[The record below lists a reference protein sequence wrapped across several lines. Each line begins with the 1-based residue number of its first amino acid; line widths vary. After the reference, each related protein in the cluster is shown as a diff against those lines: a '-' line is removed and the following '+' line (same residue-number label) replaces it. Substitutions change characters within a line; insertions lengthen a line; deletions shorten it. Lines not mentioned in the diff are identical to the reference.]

1 MRTMKHWVL
10 AVAAASALAL
20 AGCGG
25 GGSSGGMQGM
35 MEESTPTPAE
45 LATTAS
51 DLLDTAET
59 DVNAVMDD
67 SDGAT
72 VTTAEMAVAAAEKA
86 VMAASESDDH
96 ATLTLRLGKL
106 QGSLAT
112 KKSSRQTAM
121 TAAAEAGDKATTA
134 TAKALKK
141 AITDVLALTTQPP
154 VTISTIPEIDLDGP
168 GDGTDMSTPIPLKK
182 GDSAGSLGNWDGT
195 DYAGMVGTG
204 TAKTTGMYRRYSN
217 QEEAKSVSFAS
228 EAGEMVHGLPRYV
241 PTEGDSAGDYALT
254 GTGTTVTTTGDPGV
268 STEIGGFPTT
278 GTHDYEEDDTVTGTY
293 MGGAGTYKCIADTC
307 ASNAEGASGINLSEG
322 WTFTPSGGSMVQDK
336 DGEYLHFGWWIRKD
350 SKDDPTHAG
359 VLYDTT
365 GATLVTESTINDAD
379 SALVGPAT
387 YVGAAAGKFAVSD
400 PLRPGEDNAGHFT
413 ADAELMADFK
423 AGEST
428 LKGTIDEFR
437 LNDGSTNPGWIVELQ
452 KAMFIDDDDAFKTA
466 ETPAGDQT
474 VWSIGGNKGAAAGSW
489 EAQMYDDKTADDTN
503 VPQSVVGSFSAEIST
518 THSMVGA
525 FGAERTERT
534 E

>member
-1 MRTMKHWVL
+1 MRTMKHW
-10 AVAAASALAL
+10 AIAAMTATALAL

-25 GGSSGGMQGM
+25 GGSGPASM
-35 MEESTPTPAE
+35 MEESTRTPAE
-45 LATTAS
+45 LAATAFG
-51 DLLDTAET
+51 LLNTAET
-59 DVNAVMDD
+59 AVNAVMDD
-67 SDGAT
+67 SDAAT
-72 VTTAEMAVAAAEKA
+72 VTTAEMAVAAAETA
-86 VMAASESDDH
+86 VAAASAADNH
-96 ATLTLRLGKL
+96 AALSQRLGTL

-121 TAAAEAGDKATTA
+121 NNAAEAGDKATTA

-141 AITDVLALTTQPP
+141 AIDLVGVAPAVTTA
-154 VTISTIPEIDLDGP
+154 TIPTFDLDG
-168 GDGTDMSTPIPLKK
+168 TNNSTAIPLKK

-195 DYAGMVGTG
+195 DYAGMVDTG
-204 TAKTTGMYRRYSN
+204 IAKTTGMYRRYSN

-228 EAGEMVHGLPRYV
+228 EAGEMVHELPRYV

-254 GTGTTVTTTGDPGV
+254 GTGTTVTTTGNPDV

-359 VLYDTT
+359 VLYGTT
-365 GATLVTESTINDAD
+365 GAILVTESTINDAD

-489 EAQMYDDKTADDTN
+489 EAQMHDDKTADDTN
-503 VPQSVVGSFSAEIST
+503 VPQSVVGSFSAAIST

>member
-195 DYAGMVGTG
+195 DYAGMIGTG

-228 EAGEMVHGLPRYV
+228 EAGEAVHGLPRYTASA
-241 PTEGDSAGDYALT
+241 PTGDYVLAGD
-254 GTGTTVTTTGDPGV
+254 GTEATSDPVV

-293 MGGAGTYKCIADTC
+293 MGGAGTYECVAEACT
-307 ASNAEGASGINLSEG
+307 SNAEGAAGIDLSAG
-322 WTFTPSGGSMVQDK
+322 WTFTPTGGSMVQDE

-350 SKDDPTHAG
+350 SKGDPTHAG
-359 VLYDTT
+359 VLY
-365 GATLVTESTINDAD
+365 GVAAATLVDGTTINSVD
-379 SALVGPAT
+379 LVGPAK
-387 YVGAAAGKFAVSD
+387 YVGKAAGKFAISD

-413 ADAELMADFK
+413 ADAELTADFK
-423 AGEST
+423 ATEST

-437 LNDGSTNPGWIVELQ
+437 LNDGSANPGWSVELQ
-452 KAMFIDDDDAFKTA
+452 MAMFQANNSFGTA
-466 ETPAGDQT
+466 ATPDGDQT

-489 EAQMYDDKTADDTN
+489 EAQMYDDKAADDTN
-503 VPQSVVGSFSAEIST
+503 VPQSVVGSFNAEIST

-525 FGAERTERT
+525 FGAERTET

>member
-1 MRTMKHWVL
+1 MRTMKHW
-10 AVAAASALAL
+10 AIAAMTATALAL

-25 GGSSGGMQGM
+25 GGSGPASM
-35 MEESTPTPAE
+35 MEESTPTPAQ

-51 DLLDTAET
+51 GLLDTAKT
-59 DVNAVMDD
+59 AVDAVMDD
-67 SDGAT
+67 SDAAT
-72 VTTAEMAVAAAEKA
+72 VTTAEMAVAAAETA

-96 ATLTLRLGKL
+96 AALSQRLGTL
-106 QGSLAT
+106 QGSLTA

-121 TAAAEAGDKATTA
+121 NNAAEAADKATTA

-141 AITDVLALTTQPP
+141 AIDLVGVAPAVTTA
-154 VTISTIPEIDLDGP
+154 TIPAFDLDGA
-168 GDGTDMSTPIPLKK
+168 GDGSVTSTAIPLKK
-182 GDSAGSLGNWDGT
+182 GDSAGSLGDWDGT

-228 EAGEMVHGLPRYV
+228 EAGEAVHELPRYTFST
-241 PTEGDSAGDYALT
+241 PAGDYALT
-254 GTGTTVTTTGDPGV
+254 GDGTSAADPEV

-293 MGGAGTYKCIADTC
+293 MGGAGTYKCVADACT
-307 ASNAEGASGINLSEG
+307 SNAEGAAGIDLSAG

-336 DGEYLHFGWWIRKD
+336 DDAYLHFGWWIRKD

-359 VLYDTT
+359 VLY
-365 GATLVTESTINDAD
+365 GMMNATLVDSTTINSDV
-379 SALVGPAT
+379 LIGPAR
-387 YVGAAAGKFAVSD
+387 YIGKAAGKFAVSD

-413 ADAELMADFK
+413 ANAELMADFK
-423 AGEST
+423 ETEST
-428 LKGTIDEFR
+428 LGGTIDTFR
-437 LNDGSTNPGWIVELQ
+437 LNDGSADPGWSVELQ
-452 KAMFIDDDDAFKTA
+452 KAMFDDTDNAFKTA
-466 ETPAGDQT
+466 DTPTGDQT

-489 EAQMYDDKTADDTN
+489 EAQMYDDKAADDTN
-503 VPQSVVGSFSAEIST
+503 EPQSVVGSFNAAISS